1 METLDHMGELFMGSF
16 LLMHT
21 LHLNELNALEII
33 FDCRMS
39 MFSATILLISF
50 LQMTVLLKREMTN
63 SCVQLS
69 NGKTARSQNLF
80 MFQNFQLLQTRTT
93 KFSCQFWQLIK
104 ISLLVSLSQASKRTA
119 KKKHQT

>member
-1 METLDHMGELFMGSF
+1 METLDHMGELLMGSF
-16 LLMHT
+16 LLMRT

-63 SCVQLS
+63 SCFNPRQLTS
-69 NGKTARSQNLF
+69 NMNCLD
-80 MFQNFQLLQTRTT
+80 
-93 KFSCQFWQLIK
+93 
-104 ISLLVSLSQASKRTA
+104 ISVGVL
-119 KKKHQT
+119 